1 MIRFIDDE
9 DLKPPVLRRIAV
21 KNLLSFGPDG
31 IDLEFRPLNV
41 LVGPNGSGK
50 SNLYEVLGLLGST
63 TPELV
68 DYVRQ
73 NGGIREW
80 LWRGRSDVN
89 AVIEAEIRD
98 PAQQIDVRHRLEIGD
113 SSGDLRI
120 VSEEFKIVEQE
131 NQNDDRTL
139 HDAGDRMVLQAARPE
154 RAESEVDGSVCRSA
168 LVNSREDCVDPTIE
182 YIRRLYDGFQIYA
195 GPGGDALAEL
205 RRPKSINV
213 DNGNLMPDGSNLASS
228 LHRIAQSDAVRG
240 ELVEGI
246 RNLSDGLENVEL
258 NFDNG
263 IASLSLIE
271 EDYVTS
277 GSRISDGSL
286 RYLFLLAVLLDPD
299 PQPVVAIEH
308 PERGIHPDLMPYLT
322 DLFRHAACRT
332 QLLVTTHNDTI
343 VDAMHDHFESVV
355 VTEKHLGQTE
365 FKRLSQSDMAP
376 WVEDYRLGD
385 LWTSGQLGGVRW

>member
-1 MIRFIDDE
+1 MTRYVDEE

-63 TPELV
+63 TSDRV

-98 PAQQIDVRHRLEIGD
+98 PVQQIDVRHRLEIGD

-120 VSEEFKIVEQE
+120 VSEEFEIFEQE
-131 NQNDDRTL
+131 NLTNNAL

-154 RAESEVDGSVCRSA
+154 RAECEADGSVCRSA
-168 LVNSREDCVDPTIE
+168 LVNTQDNYVDPTIE
-182 YIRRLYDGFQIYA
+182 YIGRLYDGIQIYA
-195 GPGGDALAEL
+195 GLGGDALAEL
-205 RRPKSINV
+205 RRPESINV
-213 DNGNLMPDGSNLASS
+213 DNGNLRPDGSNLASS
-228 LHRIAQSDAVRG
+228 LHRIAQSDAVRD

-258 NFDNG
+258 KFDDG
-263 IASLSLIE
+263 IASLGLME
-271 EDYVTS
+271 GDYVAT
-277 GSRISDGSL
+277 GARISDGSL
-286 RYLFLLAVLLDPD
+286 RYLCLLAVLLDPD
-299 PQPVVAIEH
+299 PRPVVAIEH

-322 DLFRHAACRT
+322 DLFRDATTRT

-343 VDAMHDHFESVV
+343 VDAMHDHYESVV
-355 VTEKHLGQTE
+355 VTEKYRGQTE
-365 FKRLSQSDMAP
+365 FRRLSQSDMAP
-376 WVEDYRLGD
+376 WVEKHRLGD